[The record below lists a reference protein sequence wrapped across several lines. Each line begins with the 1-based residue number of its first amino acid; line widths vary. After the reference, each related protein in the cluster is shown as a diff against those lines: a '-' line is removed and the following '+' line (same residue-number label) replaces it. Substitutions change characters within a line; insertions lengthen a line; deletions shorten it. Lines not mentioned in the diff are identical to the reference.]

1 MSTLATILIVVL
13 AAVAVAALLL
23 FGIVTFRARRRERLE
38 REFGAEYQRAVARAG
53 SEAAAEDDLAE
64 RRKQRSRLDIREL
77 DPARRDHYLQRW
89 RAIESQF
96 VARPVDAVAEADQLV
111 TEIMSERG
119 YPVDDFERRAADISV
134 DYPEIVEGYRAAH
147 SIARATQ
154 EGTATTEDHRQA
166 VVHYRSLCEQLLG
179 ADVRPGA
186 GWSPGGSPN
195 GSLNQRSQ

>member
-1 MSTLATILIVVL
+1 MSTLVTILIVVL

-23 FGIVTFRARRRERLE
+23 FGVVTFRTRRRERLE
-38 REFGAEYQRAVARAG
+38 REFGVEYRRAVARAG
-53 SEAAAEDDLAE
+53 SEAAAEDDLSE

-96 VARPVDAVAEADQLV
+96 VARPIDAVAEADHLV

-147 SIARATQ
+147 GIARATQ

-166 VVHYRSLCEQLLG
+166 VVHYRSLCEQLLR

-186 GWSPGGSPN
+186 GWAPGGSPN
-195 GSLNQRSQ
+195 GSLRQGSQ